1 MIAFIRR
8 KNFIRLE
15 FLCARQLERAGSVC
29 APVDKFLQTIYFT
42 ASLSFT
48 FSLPQ
53 QLSWLQWQGSPF
65 PSVIETK
72 SGIAKMV
79 IFRRPTHV
87 PPCCTGSRAGAGVPQ
102 VAAKSVT
109 GITSG
114 VDCVPASSDTLHS
127 PSSPTPKAVR
137 AVKGYKYTR
146 ARAKRTSERT

>member
-72 SGIAKMV
+72 SG
-79 IFRRPTHV
+79 
-87 PPCCTGSRAGAGVPQ
+87 
-102 VAAKSVT
+102 
-109 GITSG
+109 
-114 VDCVPASSDTLHS
+114 
-127 PSSPTPKAVR
+127 SSPTPKA
-137 AVKGYKYTR
+137 GSTEGT
-146 ARAKRTSERT
+146 TSGSLREERHTQDKSSCEAATCSEET